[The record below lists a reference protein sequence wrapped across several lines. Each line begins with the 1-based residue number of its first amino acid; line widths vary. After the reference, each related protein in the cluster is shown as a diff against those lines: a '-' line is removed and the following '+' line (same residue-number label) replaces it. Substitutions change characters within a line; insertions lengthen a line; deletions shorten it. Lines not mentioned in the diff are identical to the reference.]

1 MDIEL
6 TREANA
12 LITVI
17 YKDYLERRKN
27 GESKSDAMKKFDSER
42 IQRELLPTWSL
53 QDVDATMS
61 ELSTN
66 GLVNCWNAGGMIAY
80 TASLTSSGILYME
93 KRFERN
99 LNKVLDYL
107 KTFRDLIPLP

>member
-27 GESKSDAMKKFDSER
+27 GESKSDAMMKFDSER
-42 IQRELLPTWSL
+42 IQRELLPTWLL
-53 QDVDATMS
+53 QDVDATMD

-66 GLVNCWNAGGMIAY
+66 GLVSCFAADDMVAY
-80 TASLTSSGILYME
+80 TAFLTSSGISYME

>member
-42 IQRELLPTWSL
+42 IQRELLPTWLL
-53 QDVDATMS
+53 QDVDATMD

-66 GLVNCWNAGGMIAY
+66 GLVSCFAADDIVAY
-80 TASLTSSGILYME
+80 TAFLTSSGILY
-93 KRFERN
+93 
-99 LNKVLDYL
+99 
-107 KTFRDLIPLP
+107 